1 MKRRLREKR
10 DRLFIKQNREKENK
24 TMKKIVALMLA
35 CLMVTAMFAGCGGN
49 APAETKPA
57 EAPAANNEAAAPA
70 ASSAPAL
77 KIGMTGPLTG
87 DASEYGTA
95 VRGGM
100 EIAVAEI
107 NAKGGLQIEFKAEDD
122 EADGSD
128 KAVSAYNALK
138 DWGMQIF
145 AGAVTTGSSLA
156 IAAETVNDGYFMLT
170 PSASAVDVAMTG
182 SNVYQMC
189 FTDPNQGASAAE
201 LMSQKWPNA
210 TIGVIYDSSDAYS
223 SGIRDGFMAKAE
235 ELGLN
240 VAVSDAAFT
249 GDNSSDLSSQV
260 NMCKD
265 GGCDVVFLPFY
276 YTEASQVLTI
286 ANTIGYKPTFFG
298 CDGMDGIL
306 AVEGFDKSLA
316 EGLVLM
322 TPFDANATD
331 EATASFVSQFKANN
345 GDKVPNQFAAD
356 GYDVIYAIYD
366 ACVAAGIDGSTS
378 AADACAKLQ
387 EQFTT
392 MSVDGLTGKGM
403 TWDENGMIS
412 KAPAAMVVTGGVYV
426 PMA

>member
-1 MKRRLREKR
+1 
-10 DRLFIKQNREKENK
+10 
-24 TMKKIVALMLA
+24 MKKFVALLLA
-35 CLMVTAMFAGCGGN
+35 CLMVASLFAGCGSTGSTETEAAETAAETA
-49 APAETKPA
+49 APAEGETAAA
-57 EAPAANNEAAAPA
+57 ENSADAPAI
-70 ASSAPAL
+70 
-77 KIGMTGPLTG
+77 KIGLTGPLTG
-87 DASEYGTA
+87 ANSEYGLA

-128 KAVSAYNALK
+128 KAVSAYNTLK

-145 AGAVTTGSSLA
+145 AGAVTTGSALA
-156 IAAETVNDGYFMLT
+156 IAAETVNDQIFMLT

-201 LMSQKWPNA
+201 LMAEKWPDA

-223 SGIRDGFMAKAE
+223 SGIVDGFLAKAE

-240 VAVSDAAFT
+240 VAVDNAAFT
-249 GDNSSDLSSQV
+249 QDNKADLSTQV
-260 NMCKD
+260 AKCQEA
-265 GGCDVVFLPFY
+265 GAELVFLPFY
-276 YTEASQVLTI
+276 YTEAAQVLTY
-286 ANTIGYKPTFFG
+286 ANTIGYEPTFFG

-306 AVEGFDKSLA
+306 NVEGFDTALA
-316 EGLVLM
+316 EDLVLM

-331 EATASFVSQFKANN
+331 EATVSFVEQFKANN
-345 GDKVPNQFAAD
+345 DGKVPNQFAAD
-356 GYDVIYAIYD
+356 GYDVIYALYN
-366 ACVAAGIDGSTS
+366 ACVAAGIDGNTP
-378 AADACAKLQ
+378 ADEACALLQ
-387 EQFTT
+387 EQFAT
-392 MSVDGLTGKGM
+392 MTVDGLTGTGM

-412 KAPAAMVVTGGVYV
+412 KAPAAVVVTDGVYV